1 MWLIDKPQEVPME
14 LVILDLEWNGSY
26 SRRQKRYIN
35 EIIEFGAVKCDE
47 NLNRLDDFSLFVKPQ
62 ISKKISS
69 VIRDLTTI
77 TDDNLTHGVTF
88 MRAVSQFRKW
98 AGDSIIMTWGTSDI
112 LALIENCRYFNG
124 APDVSFLS
132 HYCDI
137 QAYAEYML
145 GHKGSEQLGL
155 MKAAEMLGVSMDSE
169 IRHRATDDSIISLR
183 VLEKI
188 YDRGKIP
195 PFVQRCDAAFY
206 NKITFKT
213 TYISD
218 LQHPKIKRSD
228 LRFACPKCGEKCK
241 KRTPWVLKNK
251 GFRADFQCGHCGY
264 VFSGRVTFKEKY
276 EGVAVNKRM
285 VPLTQIEKPRAPVP
299 GSVGDMELV
308 IAENGVGL
316 LQFPRFQREEGLAHA
331 FSTRIG
337 GVSDMSYAAMNL
349 GFARG
354 DAQENVIKNYHLFA
368 EALGIQAETMTAGAQ
383 DHQVNIRRI
392 GAAERGA
399 GIWKDKDM
407 ESVDGLCTDEG
418 EVALVIYASDC
429 VPLYF
434 YDRTHRAIG
443 LAHAGWKG
451 TAAGMAMEM
460 VQRMRM
466 EFGTDPPELLVG
478 IGPSIGKNCFEVD
491 EPVKKVFETLPNSG
505 FFVTDTQNGK
515 YLVDLWECNRQF
527 LLNAGVKPE
536 NIAVGA
542 VCTMCNSD
550 LLFSHRKTRGRRG
563 SNAAVLM
570 LRSEI
575 PEFL

>member
-1 MWLIDKPQEVPME
+1 ME

-26 SRRQKRYIN
+26 SRRQKKYVN

-47 NLNRLDDFSLFVKPQ
+47 QLNRLDDFSLFVKPQ

-98 AGDSIIMTWGTSDI
+98 AKGSIILTWGTSDI

-124 APDVSFLS
+124 APDVSFLDY
-132 HYCDI
+132 YCDL

-145 GHKGSEQLGL
+145 GHEGSEQLGL
-155 MKAAEMLGVSMDSE
+155 MKAAEMLDLRMDAE
-169 IRHRATDDSIISLR
+169 VQHRATDDSVVSFR
-183 VLEKI
+183 VLQKI
-188 YDRGKIP
+188 YDREKMMS
-195 PFVQRCDAAFY
+195 FVRRCDAAFY
-206 NKITFKT
+206 DQITFKT

-228 LRFACPKCGEKCK
+228 LRFACPKCGEKCR
-241 KRTPWVLKNK
+241 KRTPWILKNK
-251 GFRADFQCGHCGY
+251 GFRADFQCGSCGY

-285 VPLTQIEKPRAPVP
+285 VPLAQIEKPRAAVP
-299 GSVGDMELV
+299 GKVGEMELV

-316 LQFPRFQREEGLAHA
+316 LQFPRFRREACLRHA

-337 GVSDMSYAAMNL
+337 GVSDMPYAAMNL

-354 DAQENVIKNYHLFA
+354 DSEENVVRNYQLFA
-368 EALGIQAETMTAGAQ
+368 EALGIDAEAMTAGAQ
-383 DHQVNIRRI
+383 DHQVNIRRV
-392 GAAERGA
+392 GAAERGT
-399 GIWKDKDM
+399 GIWKPKDM
-407 ESVDGLCTDEG
+407 ESVDGLCTDDPAA
-418 EVALVIYASDC
+418 ALVIYAADC
-429 VPLYF
+429 VPLYY
-434 YDRTHRAIG
+434 YDKKHRAIG

-460 VQRMRM
+460 VKKMHR
-466 EFGTDPPELLVG
+466 EYGTDPPDLLVG

-491 EPVKKVFETLPNSG
+491 EPVAKVFETLGGSEQ
-505 FFVTDTQNGK
+505 FVTDMHTGK

-527 LLNAGVKPE
+527 LLQAGVKPE
-536 NIAVGA
+536 NIEVGS
-542 VCTMCNSD
+542 VCTMCGSD

-563 SNAAVLM
+563 SNAAVLK
-570 LRSEI
+570 LQEDG
-575 PEFL
+575 

>member
-1 MWLIDKPQEVPME
+1 ME

-26 SRRQKRYIN
+26 SRRKKKYIN
-35 EIIEFGAVKCDE
+35 EIIEFGAIKCDE
-47 NLNRLDDFSLFVKPQ
+47 QLNRLDDFSLFVKPQ

-98 AGDSIIMTWGTSDI
+98 AGDSVILTWGTSDI

-124 APDVSFLS
+124 APDISFLDY
-132 HYCDI
+132 YCDL

-145 GHKGSEQLGL
+145 GHEGSEQLGL
-155 MKAAEMLGVSMDSE
+155 IKAAEMLEITMDSE
-169 IRHRATDDSIISLR
+169 VRHRATDDSIVSYH
-183 VLEKI
+183 VLERI
-188 YDRGKIP
+188 YDREKMK
-195 PFVQRCDAAFY
+195 PFIQRCDAAFY
-206 NKITFKT
+206 DKITFKT

-218 LQHPKIKRSD
+218 LEHPKIKRSD
-228 LRFACPKCGEKCK
+228 LRFACPKCGGKCR

-251 GFRADFQCGHCGY
+251 GFRADFQCGSCGY

-285 VPLTQIEKPRAPVP
+285 VPLAQIEKPRAPVP
-299 GSVGDMELV
+299 GRVGGMELV

-316 LQFPRFQREEGLAHA
+316 LQFPRFQKEAGVVHA

-337 GVSDMSYAAMNL
+337 GVSGLPYAAMNL

-354 DAQENVIKNYHLFA
+354 DAEENVVKNYHLFA
-368 EALGIQAETMTAGAQ
+368 EALGIAAESMTAGAQ
-383 DHQVNIRRI
+383 DHQVNIRSV
-392 GAAERGA
+392 GAAERGT
-399 GIWKDKDM
+399 GIWKPKDLD
-407 ESVDGLCTDEG
+407 SIDGLCTNERD
-418 EVALVIYASDC
+418 VALVVYAADC
-429 VPLYF
+429 VPLYY
-434 YDRTHRAIG
+434 YDKKRRAIG

-451 TAAGMAMEM
+451 TAAGMARKM
-460 VQRMRM
+460 VQKMHL
-466 EFGTDPPELLVG
+466 EYGTDPPEMLVG
-478 IGPSIGKNCFEVD
+478 IGPSIGKSCFEVD
-491 EPVKKVFETLPNSG
+491 EPVAKVFEALPDSG
-505 FFVTDTQNGK
+505 TFVTDLQNGK

-527 LLNAGVKPE
+527 LINAGIKPE
-536 NIAVGA
+536 NISVGA

-550 LLFSHRKTRGRRG
+550 LLFSHRKTRGKRG

-570 LRSEI
+570 LTDGG
-575 PEFL
+575 